1 MGVFHGKQH
10 HKRDENTTRVD
21 FKNILDIDADQA
33 IPGTVSLKFVKRLKS
48 AGFNDEQ
55 SEALSE
61 AQRESLSD
69 ILDTSVSTKSD
80 IAWLEKEIESL
91 RRDVKE
97 LDIKPG
103 GEMKLIKWMMGFV
116 LAGIAAIILK
126 TFFS

>member
-1 MGVFHGKQH
+1 MATLTF
-10 HKRDENTTRVD
+10 DT
-21 FKNILDIDADQA
+21 
-33 IPGTVSLKFVKRLKS
+33 LKFVKRLKS

-80 IAWLEKEIESL
+80 IARLEKEIESL

-97 LDIKPG
+97 FDIKFG

-116 LAGIAAIILK
+116 LAGIAALILK

>member
-1 MGVFHGKQH
+1 MATLTF
-10 HKRDENTTRVD
+10 DT
-21 FKNILDIDADQA
+21 
-33 IPGTVSLKFVKRLKS
+33 LKFVKRLKS

-80 IAWLEKEIESL
+80 IARLEKEIESL

-97 LDIKPG
+97 FVIKFG
-103 GEMKLIKWMMGFV
+103 GEMKLIIWMMGFV
-116 LAGIAAIILK
+116 LAGIAALILK